1 MSIELT
7 PPVSALEDWLD
18 TATRGLCDEAY
29 SRIAEEIEAHVSEH
43 VEHLQQQGLS
53 EDEAVNKAVEELG
66 NPRKA
71 RREFKRIHLTEREGR
86 TLDRLSDPRWA
97 RWYLAGSRVSLYLVV
112 LWLCTFVYVHIARI
126 GLSDALV
133 IQLLSSLILLPV
145 GLWDLLSRRKI
156 NNTHAYALIIKR
168 NILGGLCCPLYFLLV
183 YLHVY
188 RDIPYVAIL
197 IFLLYSASFSLGILS
212 QVRLLRKLKMAE
224 SWKGKSDVQ

>member
-29 SRIAEEIEAHVSEH
+29 LRIAEEIEAHVSEH

-53 EDEAVNKAVEELG
+53 EDEAMNTAVEELG

-86 TLDRLSDPRWA
+86 TLERLSDPRWA

-112 LWLCTFVYVHIARI
+112 LWLCTFAYVYIARI
-126 GLSDALV
+126 DLSNAIV

-145 GLWDLLSRRKI
+145 GLWDLLSKRKI
-156 NNTHAYALIIKR
+156 NDTHAYALIIKR
-168 NILGGLCCPLYFLLV
+168 GIRMILCWLLYFLFFFF
-183 YLHVY
+183 HIH
-188 RDIPYVAIL
+188 RDTPYVAIL
-197 IFLLYSASFSLGILS
+197 FFLLYSASFSPSILG